1 MRKFSLSSCYQSHD
15 TAECLRTTLQS
26 RECVTFISPDE
37 DMADFKSHL
46 LNINIKREST
56 TERGPVSEGG
66 EVNARED

>member
-26 RECVTFISPDE
+26 RECDTFISPDE